1 MQQLLIHCA
10 IVLAVSLLVAWIV
23 YPKILLISINKN
35 IVDSPNARKLQKMPV
50 PILGGFVVFSGILT
64 SLMCVS
70 SQVDVGSLFTI
81 LCIMTVMLLT
91 GLADD
96 IISLTARGRFL
107 IEIFVIGVL
116 MMSSHS
122 LTVHNFHGLWGL
134 YEIPIWLAVPI
145 TIVAGVG
152 IINATNLIDG
162 IDGLSSGYC
171 VFACALFGIFFYLT
185 GQTLNL
191 FLALAAIGGL
201 IPFFMHNVF
210 GKYSKMFIGDAGTLL
225 MGSVMAYFVITA
237 LHIEPLEYGLGDN
250 FGTIPMLLSIL
261 AVPVFDTLRVMTT
274 RILKGTSPFNPDKT
288 HLHHMF
294 IRLGFS
300 HIGATVTILS
310 LNTIVVLA
318 WLTMYINGCS
328 IDTQLYVVVFLNLII
343 TVFLYQYVECVC
355 AKSVA
360 TGCKLPLFVRFLKLI
375 GHNIGMKRGTFFKF
389 LGRWMD
395 KCVKEE
401 ERKKL
406 VGGEVTIE

>member
-1 MQQLLIHCA
+1 MQILINCA
-10 IVLAVSLLVAWIV
+10 IVLLVSLVVAWVV
-23 YPKILLISINKN
+23 YPKILLISIHKN

-50 PILGGFVVFSGILT
+50 PILGGFVVFSGILVA
-64 SLMCVS
+64 LLCVS
-70 SQVDVGSLFTI
+70 SQVDIGALFTI
-81 LCIMTVMLLT
+81 LCIMTVMLMT

-96 IISLTARGRFL
+96 IISLTAKGRFL
-107 IEIFVIGVL
+107 IEIFVMVIL
-116 MMSSHS
+116 MMSNHS
-122 LTVHNFHGLWGL
+122 LTMHNFHGLWGI
-134 YEIPIWLAVPI
+134 YEIPMWIAVPL

-171 VFACALFGIFFYLT
+171 VFACGLFAFFFYLT
-185 GQTLNL
+185 NQTLNL
-191 FLALAAIGGL
+191 FLALASVGGL

-225 MGSVMAYFVITA
+225 MGSIMAYFVITA
-237 LHIEPLEYGLGDN
+237 LHLEPCEYGLQDN

-261 AVPVFDTLRVMTT
+261 AVPVFDTLRVMIT

-310 LNTIVVLA
+310 LNAFVVLI
-318 WLTMYINGCS
+318 WLTMYLLGYS
-328 IDTQLYVVVFLNLII
+328 QDMQLYVVVLLSISI
-343 TVFLYQYVECVC
+343 TVLLYQYVENSIS
-355 AKSVA
+355 KSET
-360 TGCKLPLFVRFLKLI
+360 TGNKLPIIIRILTII
-375 GHNIGMKRGTFFKF
+375 GHNIGLERGPFLKF

-395 KCVKEE
+395 KCVKQE
-401 ERKKL
+401 ERKML
-406 VGGEVTIE
+406 VGEGKNIE